1 MSAGTGPT
9 ADSEHVS
16 VVIVG
21 GGPTG
26 ITAATLLAQYGVDTM
41 VLERW
46 SQVYP
51 QPRAVHLDDEV
62 YRILARLGVADE
74 FGVISR
80 PARGLR
86 LVTRDLT
93 VLAEFNRDSAV
104 TPNGFPAANMF
115 DQPALEEL
123 LRRNLKRYPC
133 ARLRPDTEVLGIT
146 TAVSERPRLQ
156 VRDRTSGH
164 ESVVT
169 ADYVLGCDGANS
181 VVRDAIGSTM
191 RDLKFD
197 QRWLVVDV
205 ETTVDLRQWDGVH
218 QVCDEQR
225 AATYM
230 RIGDARYRWEFA
242 LLDNESADDFASLA
256 ALRPLIAPWTRH
268 VGDAELTIMRVAEY
282 TFRAQIADRWRSG
295 PIFLL
300 GDAAHLTP
308 PFIGQGMGAGLR
320 DAMNLAWK
328 IAGVCRGELSADI
341 LDSYQQERKPHAG
354 QMIALALR
362 IGRAMTAGGR
372 FGSAVRRLVLPKLRL
387 VPGVR
392 TRITNSET
400 PALRR
405 SRMVKP
411 TVTTRGVVGRLCPND
426 RLHNGCRID
435 QELGSGFGVVTAAPL
450 TPQQQRTVDERGAHT
465 VTVSPGSAL
474 FDWLRDRHVTAV
486 VVRPDRTVMCAGRDL
501 TALCRAL
508 PTFRVDHA
516 PAVRAGSGP
525 GDVPTE

>member
-1 MSAGTGPT
+1 MRAGTGSD

-16 VVIVG
+16 VVVVG

-46 SQVYP
+46 SQVYS

-146 TAVSERPRLQ
+146 TAVSGRPRLQ

-191 RDLKFD
+191 R
-197 QRWLVVDV
+197 
-205 ETTVDLRQWDGVH
+205 
-218 QVCDEQR
+218 
-225 AATYM
+225 
-230 RIGDARYRWEFA
+230 
-242 LLDNESADDFASLA
+242 
-256 ALRPLIAPWTRH
+256 
-268 VGDAELTIMRVAEY
+268 
-282 TFRAQIADRWRSG
+282 
-295 PIFLL
+295 
-300 GDAAHLTP
+300 
-308 PFIGQGMGAGLR
+308 
-320 DAMNLAWK
+320 
-328 IAGVCRGELSADI
+328 
-341 LDSYQQERKPHAG
+341 
-354 QMIALALR
+354 
-362 IGRAMTAGGR
+362 
-372 FGSAVRRLVLPKLRL
+372 
-387 VPGVR
+387 
-392 TRITNSET
+392 
-400 PALRR
+400 
-405 SRMVKP
+405 
-411 TVTTRGVVGRLCPND
+411 
-426 RLHNGCRID
+426 
-435 QELGSGFGVVTAAPL
+435 
-450 TPQQQRTVDERGAHT
+450 
-465 VTVSPGSAL
+465 
-474 FDWLRDRHVTAV
+474 
-486 VVRPDRTVMCAGRDL
+486 
-501 TALCRAL
+501 
-508 PTFRVDHA
+508 
-516 PAVRAGSGP
+516 
-525 GDVPTE
+525 